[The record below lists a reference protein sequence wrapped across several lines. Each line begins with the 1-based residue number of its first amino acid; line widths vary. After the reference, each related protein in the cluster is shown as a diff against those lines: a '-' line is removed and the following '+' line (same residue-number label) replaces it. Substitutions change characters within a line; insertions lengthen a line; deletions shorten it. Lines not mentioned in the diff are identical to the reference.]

1 MQPPTKLIA
10 EGQPQLGVAL
20 SKNEYNYMRAS
31 TGKTSYVTYPNKS
44 MKIIANSKKQRSKI
58 LNKLDP
64 LELND
69 KPVGGLSGP
78 ILNQMV

>member
-44 MKIIANSKKQRSKI
+44 MKIIANSKK
-58 LNKLDP
+58 
-64 LELND
+64 
-69 KPVGGLSGP
+69 
-78 ILNQMV
+78 